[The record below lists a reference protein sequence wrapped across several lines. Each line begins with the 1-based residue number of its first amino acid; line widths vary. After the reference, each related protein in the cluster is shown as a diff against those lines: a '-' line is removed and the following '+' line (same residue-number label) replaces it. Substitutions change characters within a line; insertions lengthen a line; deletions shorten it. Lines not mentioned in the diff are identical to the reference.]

1 MNIKK
6 IFPKKREHSL
16 SLNRYLNIISTK
28 DQLTYYKIIPHTS
41 SRNYKSIEIP
51 KIINTCYEEMKNR
64 VSIENKMITFK
75 MPTKVGYYIYMNK
88 KTGVEFFLIC
98 PTAYKNIFLEKI
110 YQSWDKVEVLEVNNI
125 PRFNKK
131 CSKASME
138 YVKDNA
144 LSLNVISKKSN
155 EVLRHQINVVD
166 VMEDDSERVGIYYN
180 FQPINFYNQLGF
192 KTNYCKTMDKIKKG
206 KSVSKV
212 RISFGFIIE
221 KLLHCGFN
229 IGEEMRNLIVEL
241 LDQKDTN
248 LKNKANYED
257 YLINEVLG
265 VLEKKELSKDTKDK
279 ALLDVLKTQIVVF
292 SEADN
297 KKVEKSNLHAVT
309 QSFQVLDGDNKL
321 RPRNILKRKIVD
333 LDKSNIIPKANYFDS
348 KRENFISVQEASSMI
363 VTPSREVIKKYNIP
377 SNDVTEVSIPKAC
390 QSGYI
395 PLGVG
400 TVGRKKTG
408 KQAYLNLDADIDTGL
423 LIMGK
428 QGVGKTKFQVR
439 YVKSCAD
446 NGESCVVADYIGKND
461 LCNEIQKVVPKE
473 KTIVIDLSNIKSLPS
488 IAYNEIYYVD
498 GASIEDKMDVIA
510 LKTQYNVQ
518 LINSFNDGHDL
529 SASMRRFLV
538 SASNLTY
545 AHNQYASFQDTID
558 CLEDYDT
565 RMNIINSLPE
575 DLKPYLEDDIKN
587 IKKLNAKYTT
597 GPDKGK
603 ENGETNETKIDRILD
618 RVYIMKESMRTKI
631 MFSKSSEDNINFEK
645 AFDEGK
651 IILIKMPQNLFGTEN
666 VRNFLTLYFT
676 TKVWASCVNREAKI
690 DDYKKLKRVHLIID
704 EVFQVQ
710 KTVEM
715 LEDKLPQVR
724 KFRLKPVFSTHN
736 LSQIDTI
743 KDAIKSAGF
752 SYMMLAGTDKSNFKA
767 LSEELSPFE
776 VEDLLNLKRFSSLNL
791 IADDN
796 GRLTPFVTELP
807 PLFDKSE
814 VINDIDSSTY
824 IKESKVLDMYVANYL
839 NNNYDDKNDDKNND
853 EEIEKEVAL
862 DKNK

>member
-1 MNIKK
+1 MDIKK
-6 IFPKKREHSL
+6 ILSKKRECSL
-16 SLNRYLNIISTK
+16 SLNKYLKIVSTK
-28 DQLTYYKIIPHTS
+28 EQLTYYKIIPHTS

-51 KIINTCYEEMKNR
+51 KVINTCYEEMKR
-64 VSIENKMITFK
+64 RISIENKIMTFK
-75 MPTKVGYYIYMNK
+75 MSTKVGYYIYMNK

-110 YQSWDKVEVLEVNNI
+110 YQSWDKVEVLEVDDI

-131 CSKASME
+131 CYKASME
-138 YVKDNA
+138 YTKDDA
-144 LSLNVISKKSN
+144 LSLNIISKKSN

-166 VMEDDSERVGIYYN
+166 VMEDESERIGIYYN
-180 FQPINFYNQLGF
+180 FQHTNFYSQLGF
-192 KTNYCKTMDKIKKG
+192 KTNYCKTMDKIRKG

-212 RISFGFIIE
+212 RISLGFIIE

-241 LDQKDTN
+241 LDKKDSSS
-248 LKNKANYED
+248 KNKATYENHLMD
-257 YLINEVLG
+257 ELLG
-265 VLEKKELSKDTKDK
+265 VLEKKELSKDTNEK
-279 ALLDVLKTQIVVF
+279 AHLDVLKTQIVVF
-292 SEADN
+292 SEAN
-297 KKVEKSNLHAVT
+297 SKKIEKSNLYAVT

-321 RPRNILKRKIVD
+321 RPKKISRRKIID
-333 LDKSNIIPKANYFDS
+333 LDKNNMLPKSSYLSS
-348 KRENFISVQEASSMI
+348 KRENLISVQEASSMI
-363 VTPSREVIKKYNIP
+363 VTPSKEVIKKYNIP
-377 SNDVTEVSIPKAC
+377 SNNITEVSIPKAC
-390 QSGYI
+390 QNGYI

-400 TVGRKKTG
+400 TVGRKKTE
-408 KQAYLNLDADIDTGL
+408 KQAYLNPDADIDTGL

-428 QGVGKTKFQVR
+428 QGVGKTKFQAR

-446 NGESCVVADYIGKND
+446 KGESCVIMDYIGKND
-461 LCNEIQKVVPKE
+461 LCNEIKKAVPKE
-473 KTIVIDLSNIKSLPS
+473 KTILIDLSNIKSLPS
-488 IAYNEIYYVD
+488 IAYNEICYMKN
-498 GASIEDKMDVIA
+498 ASIEDKMDVIA

-545 AHNQYASFQDTID
+545 AYNQYASFQDTID
-558 CLEDYDT
+558 CLEDYDI
-565 RMNIINSLPE
+565 RMNIINNLPE

-597 GPDKGK
+597 GPYKGE

-618 RVYIMKESMRTKI
+618 RVYIMKESMRTKL
-631 MFSKSSEDNINFEK
+631 MFSKGSEDNVNFEK
-645 AFDEGK
+645 AFNEGK

-666 VRNFLTLYFT
+666 IRNFLTLYFT

-710 KTVEM
+710 KTIEM

-743 KDAIKSAGF
+743 KDSVKSAGF

-796 GRLTPFVTELP
+796 GRLTPFVTKLP
-807 PLFDKSE
+807 PLLNKSE
-814 VINDIDSSTY
+814 AINDVKSGPY
-824 IKESKVLDMYVANYL
+824 IKDSTILDMYVANHL
-839 NNNYDDKNDDKNND
+839 NNCFNND
-853 EEIEKEVAL
+853 EDKEEDIEKEVAL
-862 DKNK
+862 DKK